1 MPQTTSKSFHS
12 LSVEHPG
19 FVKHPKFWT
28 VHHLDVVN
36 CIFQQVEADDA
47 PGYVILDTEQDEQ
60 MTKSALR
67 LARENLADMKHFWV
81 EELLLGNKLT
91 PITFIHE
98 SDYRLYFGYGHYRV
112 PLCDSNICIY
122 CIKKEMCLPDA
133 NPIIGYY
140 KYNADKER
148 QQKLNAQPGPGG
160 VNNDPFQRICD
171 IKYRQVTL
179 TDWRHDPYIVCLLLS
194 LAQLQDRMALTPPE
208 GTFLARLLVTNMND
222 LTNAYV
228 YKADI
233 PHQLLDSLDV
243 PTRTIEDF
251 VFPTVNYV
259 VVSFEPYSTFADR
272 VRVQLA
278 GHEYFPQPGL
288 ARPDLVSPSEP
299 HGEKR
304 KRDED

>member
-1 MPQTTSKSFHS
+1 
-12 LSVEHPG
+12 
-19 FVKHPKFWT
+19 
-28 VHHLDVVN
+28 
-36 CIFQQVEADDA
+36 
-47 PGYVILDTEQDEQ
+47 
-60 MTKSALR
+60 
-67 LARENLADMKHFWV
+67 
-81 EELLLGNKLT
+81 
-91 PITFIHE
+91 
-98 SDYRLYFGYGHYRV
+98 
-112 PLCDSNICIY
+112 
-122 CIKKEMCLPDA
+122 
-133 NPIIGYY
+133 
-140 KYNADKER
+140 
-148 QQKLNAQPGPGG
+148 
-160 VNNDPFQRICD
+160 
-171 IKYRQVTL
+171 
-179 TDWRHDPYIVCLLLS
+179 
-194 LAQLQDRMALTPPE
+194 MALTPPE

>member
-1 MPQTTSKSFHS
+1 MPQTTFKSFHS

-28 VHHLDVVN
+28 DHHLAVVN
-36 CIFQQVEADDA
+36 CSFQRVEGDDA
-47 PGYVILDTEQDEQ
+47 QESVVLDTEQAKQ

-67 LARENLADMKHFWV
+67 LACENLPDMKHFWV
-81 EELLLGNKLT
+81 AELLLGNKPT

-98 SDYRLYFGYGHYRV
+98 SDYRLYFDYGHYRV
-112 PLCDSNICIY
+112 PLWDSNVCIYRIKEEICI
-122 CIKKEMCLPDA
+122 PDA
-133 NPIIGYY
+133 NPTIGYY
-140 KYNADKER
+140 RYTADEER
-148 QQKLNAQPGPGG
+148 KQKLRARRGRGG
-160 VNNDPFQRICD
+160 VKNDPFQRICD
-171 IKYRQVTL
+171 IKRRQVTP

-194 LAQLQDRMALTPPE
+194 VAQLQDRMALAPPE
-208 GTFLARLLVTNMND
+208 GTFLARLLVTNMD
-222 LTNAYV
+222 DPTNAYV

-259 VVSFEPYSTFADR
+259 VVPFEPYSTFADR

-278 GHEYFPQPGL
+278 GKEYFPQPGP
-288 ARPDLVSPSEP
+288 ARSDPVSPSES

-304 KRDED
+304 KRDEE